1 MGDLMKKLF
10 LFIFSFL
17 CLFLVNIKAQY
28 YTGVENTS
36 LKNETTINETTLKEE
51 NKTEKETENNNSE
64 NSSQV
69 DLAKNAKSAILI
81 EVSTGKILYSKDK
94 DAKRSPASMTKIMT
108 LLLAMEQIEKGNIKL
123 DDMVR
128 ISKNASSMGGTQIFV
143 EEGSSVKVET
153 LLKGIGIASAN
164 DAAVAMAEYIGG
176 TEENF
181 VKMMNDRAKEL
192 GCKNTNFKNP
202 HGLDEDG
209 HYTTA
214 YDLSLIAKELVKY
227 PLALK
232 ITSTYEDYIEVSGE
246 NHWLVNTNTLVR
258 FYNGIDGLKTGYT
271 DNAKYCLTA
280 TMEKNNMR
288 LLSIVMGEDEKEKRN
303 EDTISM
309 MEYGFSMYGSQLIL
323 SKDKFS
329 ETMVI
334 DNAYNR
340 EVKYYLDKDV
350 SIIADKNA
358 KDVKYDIKKE
368 FYDVK
373 APIKKN
379 DKIGKLTLTYDG
391 NTYEYDLIVKEDIK
405 KASFMKVFS
414 NLLSDIISGVKLK

>member
-17 CLFLVNIKAQY
+17 CLFLITIKAQY
-28 YTGVENTS
+28 YTGDENVNSNIDNNTM
-36 LKNETTINETTLKEE
+36 NDVTY
-51 NKTEKETENNNSE
+51 ENNDKTDNK
-64 NSSQV
+64 NTTNQV
-69 DLAKNAKSAILI
+69 DLAKNAASAILI

-128 ISKNASSMGGTQIFV
+128 ISKNAASMGGTQIFV

-181 VKMMNDRAKEL
+181 VKMMNDKAKEL

-202 HGLDEDG
+202 HGLDEEG

-214 YDLSLIAKELVKY
+214 YDLSLIARELVKY

-258 FYNGIDGLKTGYT
+258 FYSGIDGLKTGYT

-288 LLSIVMGEDEKEKRN
+288 LLSIVMGESEKEKRN

-309 MEYGFSMYGSQLIL
+309 MEYGFSMYGSQNIL
-323 SKDKFS
+323 NKDKFV

-350 SIIADKNA
+350 NIIADKNA
-358 KDVKYDIKKE
+358 KEIKYDIKKE
-368 FYDVK
+368 FYNVK
-373 APIKKN
+373 APLKKN
-379 DKIGKLTLTYDG
+379 DKIGKLILTYDG

-405 KASFMKVFS
+405 ESSFMKVFS